1 MLERKRTRPLWQAQA
16 GKLLTRAP
24 TSSGDPDPPG
34 VSYAHAV
41 NKKIHA
47 RLSSVASDV
56 PEAPMN
62 QGVQGISEDWLSLWI
77 GLGVF
82 VLSLGLLVNAD
93 LLGWVVTTSVWNDLS
108 KALSPASKA
117 YAGLGGVGSLIVTY
131 VALLVVMTLGAGA
144 LKSDVKRFALGFTA
158 VFWLAY
164 ICWIIG
170 SFANFA
176 VNTPA
181 DMQKFGITW
190 SLKLTSEGGFI
201 VALIGGLVIGNFFP
215 GLALWM
221 REAVRPELY
230 VKTAIV
236 ILGGFLG
243 VTAAEK
249 LSLATSLMFLGLA
262 AIIVAYLIFWSVVYY
277 VARTWFKFSREWA
290 APLASGI
297 SICGV
302 SAAIATG
309 AAIRARPVVAIM
321 VSSLVVVFAVVEL
334 LFLPF
339 VAQTYLSHEPLAAGA
354 WMALSVK
361 TDGAA
366 VASGAITESLILAKS
381 AAEGINY
388 QKGWILGTAAT
399 VKVFIDIFIGIW
411 AFVLAY
417 IWTRHIEVREGN
429 VARAGEIWQRFP
441 KFIIGYVITFA
452 LILLLALGASPAFLG
467 KVKAAMGEANTF
479 RGIFFV
485 LTFFTIGVMS
495 NFRKLWEEGIGRLAA
510 VYIVCLFGFII
521 WAGLVIS
528 LVFFAGVKPPLAA
541 G

>member
-1 MLERKRTRPLWQAQA
+1 MDTRTRGL
-16 GKLLTRAP
+16 G
-24 TSSGDPDPPG
+24 
-34 VSYAHAV
+34 
-41 NKKIHA
+41 
-47 RLSSVASDV
+47 
-56 PEAPMN
+56 
-62 QGVQGISEDWLSLWI
+62 EDWLSLWI
-77 GLGVF
+77 GLVIF
-82 VLSLGLLVNAD
+82 ILSLGLLAGAD
-93 LLGWVVTTSVWNDLS
+93 ILGWVVTTSVWTDAS
-108 KALSPASKA
+108 KALSPVSKA
-117 YAGLGGVGSLIVTY
+117 YSGLGGAGAIVATF
-131 VALLVVMTLGAGA
+131 VALLAVMTLGAAA
-144 LKSDVKRFALGFTA
+144 LKADVKRFAIGFTA

-164 ICWIIG
+164 ACWIVG
-170 SFANFA
+170 SWANFA

-181 DMQKFGITW
+181 DMRKFGISW

-201 VALIGGLVIGNFFP
+201 VALLGGLFIGNFMPAF
-215 GLALWM
+215 AEWM

-249 LSLATSLMFLGLA
+249 LALATSVMFLGLA
-262 AIIVAYLIFWSVVYY
+262 SIIVAYLIFWSVVYY
-277 VARTWFKFSREWA
+277 VARVWFGFSREWA

-321 VSSLVVVFAVVEL
+321 VSSLVVIFAVVEL
-334 LFLPF
+334 LILPF
-339 VAQTYLSHEPLAAGA
+339 LAQTFLAHDPLVAGA

-366 VASGAITESLILAKS
+366 VASGAITESLVYARN
-381 AAEGINY
+381 AAEGVRY
-388 QKGWILGTAAT
+388 APGWVLGTAAT

-417 IWTRHIEVREGN
+417 VWTRHIEVRPGGE
-429 VARAGEIWQRFP
+429 AKAGEIWERFP
-441 KFIIGYVITFA
+441 KFIIGYVVTF
-452 LILLLALGASPAFLG
+452 LLVLALALGAPPETMG
-467 KVKAAMGEANTF
+467 KIKAAMGEANTF

-495 NFRKLWEEGIGRLAA
+495 NFRKLWEEGIGKLAA
-510 VYIVCLFGFII
+510 VYVVCLFGFII
-521 WAGLVIS
+521 WVGLVIS
-528 LVFFAGVKPPLAA
+528 WVFFSGVKPPLA